1 MAGVNKKGFR
11 TKLIALA
18 CILGCFQAGWSTFR
32 VYPTWKEDYSPVK
45 GGRDLVSG
53 SLSADQ
59 MLFALAGFREL
70 IAGILWVR
78 ADSFFETG
86 NYDAILPIIR
96 LVTFLDPHQID
107 VYATGMWHIGYNF
120 TDEDQR
126 SDRRYL
132 PSALALGAEG
142 AKQNDTTY
150 ELFFEESWLWYHK
163 IDDDYPKAVKW
174 MDEAYKRPDMLPA
187 RKNLL
192 GRLYERNGQAD
203 KSLENWYKLLDVAQ
217 KRIDDDKQGRDFQA
231 RQNKD
236 TIISNLDT
244 TIVRMAQRGFFAGK
258 EGRPLTDYDV
268 NPPFN
273 VGFSA
278 KVVVTADRVLRVQ
291 GTWNV
296 LPVGTRI
303 RFILRDKNYENAVEG
318 GLLWDKELD
327 SVKLDPPTAE
337 TFLQEQLFVR
347 NTRFD
352 KKIDMSRDPTM
363 YPFTQDEYVMEF
375 YYNARSAPQHIQDKF
390 GWNGEGMTDVN
401 PDYISTTIRP
411 GQKCLFFSMPITR
424 DQLLLR
430 GEWADKPVVIK
441 TKNYVETGK
450 DYNKSDNLFDV
461 PGAKPK

>member
-1 MAGVNKKGFR
+1 
-11 TKLIALA
+11 
-18 CILGCFQAGWSTFR
+18 
-32 VYPTWKEDYSPVK
+32 
-45 GGRDLVSG
+45 
-53 SLSADQ
+53 
-59 MLFALAGFREL
+59 
-70 IAGILWVR
+70 
-78 ADSFFETG
+78 
-86 NYDAILPIIR
+86 
-96 LVTFLDPHQID
+96 
-107 VYATGMWHIGYNF
+107 
-120 TDEDQR
+120 
-126 SDRRYL
+126 
-132 PSALALGAEG
+132 
-142 AKQNDTTY
+142 
-150 ELFFEESWLWYHK
+150 
-163 IDDDYPKAVKW
+163 
-174 MDEAYKRPDMLPA
+174 
-187 RKNLL
+187 
-192 GRLYERNGQAD
+192 
-203 KSLENWYKLLDVAQ
+203 
-217 KRIDDDKQGRDFQA
+217 
-231 RQNKD
+231 
-236 TIISNLDT
+236 
-244 TIVRMAQRGFFAGK
+244 
-258 EGRPLTDYDV
+258 
-268 NPPFN
+268 

-303 RFILRDKNYENAVEG
+303 RFILRDKNYKNAVEG

-411 GQKCLFFSMPITR
+411 GQKCLFYSMPITR